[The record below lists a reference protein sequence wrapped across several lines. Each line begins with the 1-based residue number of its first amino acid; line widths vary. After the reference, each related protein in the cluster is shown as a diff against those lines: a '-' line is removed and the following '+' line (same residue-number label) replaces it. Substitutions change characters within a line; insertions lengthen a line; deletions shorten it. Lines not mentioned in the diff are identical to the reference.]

1 MENFSRIINN
11 KKSIILNEN
20 NRILSFIKNTSQP
33 KVENFLK
40 TKIINNRVVYDNHDF
55 EILPNY
61 YNIFSVLYIIMSG
74 GVLPKDFTIEREWL
88 LYNSSIQFKEDKA
101 MYILDL
107 KEKKGYNPMIVH
119 TDIFTWAVF
128 LEGAQRKIF
137 IDKKTKMIERCVFS
151 KGLTFISAELIEP
164 LIK

>member
-1 MENFSRIINN
+1 MEIMKNNIIILFILISLLFSNDKFNYKIKYFGIHVAGCSILSSDTLFNNESSKKITFNVKTKPFFKFFFPINN
-11 KKSIILNEN
+11 KYSIILNEN

-74 GVLPKDFTIEREWL
+74 DTLPEDFI
-88 LYNSSIQFKEDKA
+88 IA
-101 MYILDL
+101 L
-107 KEKKGYNPMIVH
+107 KYP
-119 TDIFTWAVF
+119 
-128 LEGAQRKIF
+128 
-137 IDKKTKMIERCVFS
+137 
-151 KGLTFISAELIEP
+151 
-164 LIK
+164 